1 MDHKLK
7 LRSSALSLAAVFTLA
22 ACGSSG
28 GSASSSLPAGTLA
41 LMPITVEYSD
51 RDWSGDYDEN
61 IQNITLSSEDVTIS
75 EAGTYILTGTLTDGQ
90 VIVSAG
96 DKDKV
101 QLVLDGASITCADGP
116 AIVVQNADKVFLT
129 LADGSQNTLSD
140 GGAYSDT
147 AQNAC
152 VYAASDLTIN
162 GSGSLTV
169 NGNYNHGVYSKDDL
183 TITGGTIAVTAVNDG
198 LKGKDAVQIAG
209 GTITIAA
216 GGDGIQSSNANDA
229 AKGYV
234 SIDGGVIT
242 VTADGDGVQAET
254 RLQVTD
260 GNLNLTTGGGSANG
274 AQHTGG
280 MPGGGQRPEMGGA
293 PPEGMEPG
301 ERAEMPE
308 GGSFPPPDGRGM
320 QPTSTESALRQTAD
334 AGSTASDD
342 TSAEEAV
349 SAKGL
354 KGVGSLLVTGGSITA
369 DCADDALHTNGSM
382 GVAGG
387 TFTLQTGDDGMHADG
402 ALVISGGTIDVQK
415 SYEGLEGQ
423 SITIS
428 GGSITVTASD
438 DGLNAAG
445 GSDASGQNGRQD
457 AFAADENAFITISG
471 GNITVSADGDGVD
484 SNGDLTVSGGALYV
498 NGPTSSGDGALD
510 YNGTAAVTGGTVIA
524 AGASGMAEGFGDTS
538 TQYSFLVNLPASVAG
553 GTALSIADGSG
564 KTLATYTPS
573 KAYQSVC
580 VSLPA
585 LKKGETYT
593 ITAGEQSTTVTLDSV
608 AVNEGGGMGGHGGGR
623 PDKMNGGGPGRQ
635 QPSPGS
641 TAPAS

>member
-129 LADGSQNTLSD
+129 LAAGAQNTLSD

-183 TITGGTIAVTAVNDG
+183 TITGGTIA
-198 LKGKDAVQIAG
+198 
-209 GTITIAA
+209 A
-216 GGDGIQSSNANDA
+216 GGDGIQSSNATDA

-260 GNLNLTTGGGSANG
+260 GNLNLSTGGGSANG

-280 MPGGGQRPEMGGA
+280 MPGGGQGPEMGGT

-308 GGSFPPPDGRGM
+308 GGSFPPPEGRGM

-342 TSAEEAV
+342 TSEEEAV

-415 SYEGLEGQ
+415 CYEGLEGQ

-457 AFAADENAFITISG
+457 AFAADENAFITSSG
-471 GNITVSADGDGVD
+471 GSITVSADGDGVD
-484 SNGDLTVSGGALYV
+484 SNGDLTISGGALYV
-498 NGPTSSGDGALD
+498 NGPISSGDGALD

-593 ITAGEQSTTVTLDSV
+593 ITAGEQSATVTLDSV
-608 AVNEGGGMGGHGGGR
+608 AVNEGGGMGSHGGGR

-641 TAPAS
+641 IAPAS